1 MNCSSD
7 KNPMLSVCTHVSFYY
22 YFNSIVTIVRGGG
35 GGDLN
40 HISPHKGDQAI
51 SLRYKALGSSV

>member
-7 KNPMLSVCTHVSFYY
+7 KNPMLSVCTHVSFCY

-35 GGDLN
+35 GGFKPYF
-40 HISPHKGDQAI
+40 SP
-51 SLRYKALGSSV
+51 